1 MFAETEHSPIFKQ
14 MGTGNM
20 SHFKQ
25 LTTYA
30 IPFLLITWLRQLK
43 EHFFFN
49 SDNDFFKGGMYTAI
63 SSRPK
68 NTTVTN
74 NIWMMV
80 NPKQQKGS
88 HNEKV
93 DSLAFF
99 KPKKKNKVC
108 VTRREW
114 AAVIFKCEF
123 QPPSLDSSSL
133 EILKASHLKKKKYE
147 MKQNNLNW
155 ATVHVEEETKSKSK
169 IAINVSTMDG
179 KDLYRNVCEALN
191 ANALNTKNKHER
203 TVINEA
209 KMSMVEMV
217 MRKFDTTCMDFKKTM
232 KFLTYVPIATVL
244 EMEKHGEIAKMGKK
258 QQ

>member
-1 MFAETEHSPIFKQ
+1 MV
-14 MGTGNM
+14 MGNM

-30 IPFLLITWLRQLK
+30 IPFLLITWLQQLE
-43 EHFFFN
+43 EHFFLN
-49 SDNDFFKGGMYTAI
+49 PDDDFFKGGMYTAI

-68 NTTVTN
+68 NTTATN

-88 HNEKV
+88 QIEKV

-99 KPKKKNKVC
+99 EPKKRDKVC
-108 VTRREW
+108 VTLREW

-147 MKQNNLNW
+147 MKQNDLNL
-155 ATVHVEEETKSKSK
+155 ATVHAEEETKSKAK
-169 IAINVSTMDG
+169 TAINVSTMDD
-179 KDLYRNVCEALN
+179 KDL
-191 ANALNTKNKHER
+191 
-203 TVINEA
+203 
-209 KMSMVEMV
+209 
-217 MRKFDTTCMDFKKTM
+217 
-232 KFLTYVPIATVL
+232 
-244 EMEKHGEIAKMGKK
+244 
-258 QQ
+258 